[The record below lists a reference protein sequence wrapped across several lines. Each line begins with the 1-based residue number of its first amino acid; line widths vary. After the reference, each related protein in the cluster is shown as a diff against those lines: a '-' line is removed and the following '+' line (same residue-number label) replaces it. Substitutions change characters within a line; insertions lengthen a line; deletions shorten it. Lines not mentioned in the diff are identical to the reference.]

1 MSNATT
7 MSGTKSFNSFMD
19 YTKLDRNR
27 ERTVVFYGRVSTEH
41 EAQLSAL
48 ENQMQWYSDQAKYHP
63 NWNVIDKYIDEG
75 ITGTQAKKRPSFLRM
90 IEDAKSGKFDLIVTS
105 EVCRFARN
113 TVDTLNFT
121 RELKNIGVE
130 VYFVED
136 NIWTMDGDGE
146 LRLSLMATLAQEES
160 RKVSER
166 VKAGQRISRENG
178 VLYGS
183 GNILGY
189 DRKPGE
195 TYTINPEQA
204 ETVRIIFELYSQ
216 GYGEKKVADELLKLH
231 RKAAD
236 GTYRWNAGK
245 VGRILKNATYMGYNC
260 YNKSRSN
267 NYLEQKRIKNLD
279 SDSYV
284 YVKGDFE
291 PIVSEELWHK
301 CDEIR
306 KSKVI
311 KKENNGVITTYG
323 KRNSTDIWLKKMK
336 CSCGANFRKNKWR
349 KNKRGDSAYGY
360 QCYNQLN
367 YGSKSFR
374 EENGLDTDGY
384 CDIRMVSDWKLA
396 KTVIS
401 EIWQNRKE
409 DVLAAFEMVKK
420 YATASKNESK
430 TSDTEIDIKIEKLRN
445 RLENLVEMRADG
457 EITKE
462 SFAAST
468 AKAEAEIAELE
479 KVKAVAA
486 SEAEPLP
493 EINLD
498 VVKSKLDTIIDFSEP
513 TITEDIIDLC
523 ISSVKPIS
531 DNRFEWTVKLSNEKE
546 SSIICSVSGRK
557 TNPTAEI
564 EGESPLTYQV
574 CFIDLRVIKN
584 TARGV
589 ALHRLLSHRAKR
601 NLQLPLFRYTFPFDE
616 AKAFRKAQGLYLR
629 QTQWQDLTMTVW
641 ANV

>member
-1 MSNATT
+1 MTRNNYFDIST
-7 MSGTKSFNSFMD
+7 
-19 YTKLDRNR
+19 LDRNR
-27 ERTVVFYGRVSTEH
+27 TRTVVFYGRVSTEH

-48 ENQMQWYSDQAKYHP
+48 ENQIQWYSDQAKYHP

-90 IEDAKSGKFDLIVTS
+90 IEDAKSGKFDLIVTR

-130 VYFVED
+130 VFFVDD

-189 DRKPGE
+189 DRKAGE
-195 TYTINPEQA
+195 SYTINPEQA
-204 ETVRIIFELYSQ
+204 ETVRIIFELYSK

-284 YVKGDFE
+284 YAKGDFE
-291 PIVSEELWHK
+291 PIISEELWHK

-306 KSKVI
+306 KSKVV
-311 KKENNGVITTYG
+311 KKNINGAVATYG

-336 CSCGANFRKNKWR
+336 CNCGANFRKNKWR

-374 EENGLDTDGY
+374 EKNGLDTDGY
-384 CDIRMVSDWKLA
+384 CDIRMVSDWKLDLMA
-396 KTVIS
+396 KTVLS

-409 DVLAAFEMVKK
+409 DVLDTFEMVKK
-420 YATASKNESK
+420 YAVNSNKADSKSA
-430 TSDTEIDIKIEKLRN
+430 DTEIDIKIEKLRN

-479 KVKAVAA
+479 KMKTDK
-486 SEAEPLP
+486 SDSTEQLP

-498 VVKSKLDTIIDFSEP
+498 VIKSKLDTIIDFSEP
-513 TITEDIIDLC
+513 TVNEDIIDRF
-523 ISSVKPIS
+523 ISRVKPVD
-531 DNRFEWTVKLSNEKE
+531 DNHFEWTVKLSDEKE

-574 CFIDLRVIKN
+574 CFINFGAIKN
-584 TARGV
+584 TAQGG
-589 ALHRLLSHRAKR
+589 ALHRLLLVIGINQKIAIQWDFPITYEMARAY
-601 NLQLPLFRYTFPFDE
+601 Q
-616 AKAFRKAQGLYLR
+616 KANGKYLR
-629 QTQWQDLTMTVW
+629 QNQWEDITLVM
-641 ANV
+641 NLELGK

>member
-1 MSNATT
+1 MTRNNYFDIST
-7 MSGTKSFNSFMD
+7 
-19 YTKLDRNR
+19 LDRNR

-75 ITGTQAKKRPSFLRM
+75 ITGTQAKKRPSFLKM
-90 IEDAKSGKFDLIVTS
+90 IEDAKSGKFDLIVTR

-130 VYFVED
+130 VFFVDD

-189 DRKPGE
+189 DRKLGK

-311 KKENNGVITTYG
+311 KKENNGVVTTYG

-374 EENGLDTDGY
+374 EKNGLDTEGY
-384 CDIRMVSDWKLA
+384 CDIKMVSDWKLDLMA
-396 KTVIS
+396 KTVLS

-409 DVLAAFEMVKK
+409 DVLDAFEMVKK
-420 YATASKNESK
+420 YATASKSESK
-430 TSDTEIDIKIEKLRN
+430 TSDTEVDIKIEKLRN

-479 KVKAVAA
+479 KMKATATT
-486 SEAEPLP
+486 EAEPLP

-498 VVKSKLDTIIDFSEP
+498 VIKSKLDTIIDFSEP

-523 ISSVKPIS
+523 ISSVKPVD
-531 DNRFEWTVKLSNEKE
+531 DNRFEWTVKLSDEKE
-546 SSIICSVSGRK
+546 SNIICSVSGRK
-557 TNPTAEI
+557 TNPAAEI
-564 EGESPLTYQV
+564 EGESPLTYQI
-574 CFIDLRVIKN
+574 CFINFGAIKN
-584 TARGV
+584 TAQGG
-589 ALHRLLSHRAKR
+589 ALHRQLLVIGINQKIAIQWDFPITYEMARAY
-601 NLQLPLFRYTFPFDE
+601 Q
-616 AKAFRKAQGLYLR
+616 KANGKYLR
-629 QTQWQDLTMTVW
+629 QNQWEDITLVMSLELGK
-641 ANV
+641 

>member
-1 MSNATT
+1 MYTT
-7 MSGTKSFNSFMD
+7 QKP
-19 YTKLDRNR
+19 DRNR
-27 ERTVVFYGRVSTEH
+27 PRNVVFYGRVSTEH
-41 EAQLSAL
+41 EAQISAL
-48 ENQMQWYSDQAKYHP
+48 ENQLQWYDDQTKYHP
-63 NWNVIDKYIDEG
+63 NWKIVGRYIDEG

-90 IEDAKSGKFDLIVTS
+90 IEDARQGKFDLIVTR

-113 TVDTLNFT
+113 TVDTLMFT
-121 RELKNIGVE
+121 RELRNLDVE
-130 VYFVED
+130 VFFVED

-166 VKAGQRISRENG
+166 VRAGQRISREKG

-291 PIVSEELWHK
+291 PIISEELWHK

-311 KKENNGVITTYG
+311 KKEKNGTVTTYG

-374 EENGLDTDGY
+374 VKNGLDTEGY
-384 CDIRMVSDWKLA
+384 CDIRMVSDWKLDLMA
-396 KTVIS
+396 KTVLS
-401 EIWQNRKE
+401 EVWQSRKE
-409 DVLAAFEMVKK
+409 DALAAFEMVKK
-420 YATASKNESK
+420 YAVNSK
-430 TSDTEIDIKIEKLRN
+430 TENKNSDTEIDIKIEKLKN

-462 SFAAST
+462 SFNAST

-479 KVKAVAA
+479 KLKATATT
-486 SEAEPLP
+486 EAEPLP
-493 EINLD
+493 EIDLKA
-498 VVKSKLDTIIDFSEP
+498 VKNALDTMIDFSNP
-513 TITEDIIDLC
+513 TITEDVIDRF
-523 ISSVKPIS
+523 ISSVKPVS
-531 DNRFEWTVKLSNEKE
+531 DNRYEWTVKLSNERE
-546 SSIICSVSGRK
+546 RNVICSVSGRK
-557 TNPTAEI
+557 TNSTAEI

-574 CFIDLRVIKN
+574 CFINFGTIKN
-584 TARGV
+584 TAQGV
-589 ALHRLLSHRAKR
+589 ALHRLHYAKVVKPEFA
-601 NLQLPLFRYTFPFDE
+601 LVWDFKITYE
-616 AKAFRKAQGLYLR
+616 MAKNWRKAHNAYLR
-629 QTQWQDLTMTVW
+629 QNQWKDLTVR
-641 ANV
+641 VCLDVG

>member
-1 MSNATT
+1 MTYNFVCYNQVRYGKASGRAKVGADTEGYCDEASITEWKMEMMSDA
-7 MSGTKSFNSFMD
+7 FI
-19 YTKLDRNR
+19 
-27 ERTVVFYGRVSTEH
+27 
-41 EAQLSAL
+41 
-48 ENQMQWYSDQAKYHP
+48 DQVWK
-63 NWNVIDKYIDEG
+63 
-75 ITGTQAKKRPSFLRM
+75 
-90 IEDAKSGKFDLIVTS
+90 
-105 EVCRFARN
+105 
-113 TVDTLNFT
+113 T
-121 RELKNIGVE
+121 RK
-130 VYFVED
+130 
-136 NIWTMDGDGE
+136 
-146 LRLSLMATLAQEES
+146 
-160 RKVSER
+160 
-166 VKAGQRISRENG
+166 
-178 VLYGS
+178 S

-216 GYGEKKVADELLKLH
+216 GYGEKKVADKLLKLH

-279 SDSYV
+279 SDTHV
-284 YVKGDFE
+284 CVKGDFE
-291 PIVSEELWHK
+291 PIISEELWHK

-306 KSKVI
+306 KSKII
-311 KKENNGVITTYG
+311 KKEKNGAVTTYG
-323 KRNSTDIWLKKMK
+323 KRNSTDIWLKKIK

-374 EENGLDTDGY
+374 EKNGLDTEGY
-384 CDIRMVSDWKLA
+384 CDIRMVSDWKLDLMA
-396 KTVIS
+396 KTVLS
-401 EIWQNRKE
+401 EVWQSRKK
-409 DVLAAFEMVKK
+409 DALAAFEMVKK
-420 YATASKNESK
+420 YATASKSENK
-430 TSDTEIDIKIEKLRN
+430 NSDAEIDVKIEKLRN

-479 KVKAVAA
+479 KMKAVATT
-486 SEAEPLP
+486 EAEPLP
-493 EINLD
+493 EINLEA
-498 VVKSKLDTIIDFSEP
+498 VKNALDTMIDFSEP
-513 TITEDIIDLC
+513 TITEDIIDRF
-523 ISSVKPIS
+523 ISSVKPVA
-531 DNRFEWTVKLSNEKE
+531 DNRFEWTVKLSDEKE

-564 EGESPLTYQV
+564 EGENPLTYQV
-574 CFIDLRVIKN
+574 CFIDLRAIKN

-589 ALHRLLSHRAKR
+589 VLHRQLLVIGINQKIAIQWDFPITYEMARAY
-601 NLQLPLFRYTFPFDE
+601 Q
-616 AKAFRKAQGLYLR
+616 KANGKYLR
-629 QTQWQDLTMTVW
+629 QNQWEDITLVMSLELGK
-641 ANV
+641 

>member
-1 MSNATT
+1 MSNVTT
-7 MSGTKSFNSFMD
+7 MSGVKTFNSFMD

-27 ERTVVFYGRVSTEH
+27 QRTVVFYGRVSTEH

-63 NWNVIDKYIDEG
+63 NWNVIDRYIDEG

-90 IEDAKSGKFDLIVTS
+90 IEDAKSGKFDLIVTR

-130 VYFVED
+130 VFFVDD

-204 ETVRIIFELYSQ
+204 ETVRIIFELYSK

-279 SDSYV
+279 SDTHV

-291 PIVSEELWHK
+291 PIISEEFWHK

-374 EENGLDTDGY
+374 EKNGLDTDGY
-384 CDIRMVSDWKLA
+384 CDIRMVSDWKLDLMA
-396 KTVIS
+396 KTVLS
-401 EIWQNRKE
+401 EVWQSRKE
-409 DVLAAFEMVKK
+409 DALAAFEMVKK
-420 YATASKNESK
+420 YATASKSENK
-430 TSDTEIDIKIEKLRN
+430 NSDTEIDIKIEKLRN

-462 SFAAST
+462 SFVAST

-479 KVKAVAA
+479 KMKAVATT
-486 SEAEPLP
+486 EAEPLP
-493 EINLD
+493 EINLEA
-498 VVKSKLDTIIDFSEP
+498 VKNALDTMIDFSEP
-513 TITEDIIDLC
+513 TITEDLIDRF
-523 ISSVKPIS
+523 ISSVKPVS
-531 DNRFEWTVKLSNEKE
+531 DNRFEWTVKLSDEKE
-546 SSIICSVSGRK
+546 SSIICSVNGRK

-574 CFIDLRVIKN
+574 CFINFGAIKN
-584 TARGV
+584 TAQGV
-589 ALHRLLSHRAKR
+589 ALHRLLLDNNRR
-601 NLQLPLFRYTFPFDE
+601 MPFIQS
-616 AKAFRKAQGLYLR
+616 A
-629 QTQWQDLTMTVW
+629 
-641 ANV
+641 